1 MGKYLDP
8 RADLTFKKV
17 FADHKDLMISFLNA
31 MLPLPDDGQV
41 TSIEYLPFELIPTM
55 PMKKDTIVDVRC
67 EDQRRRQFIVEMQMI
82 WTADFF
88 KRVLFNSSKAYV
100 KQLKSGEGYSDLQPV
115 YSLNLI
121 NEAFLHDTDEWYHDY
136 GLMEFKYP
144 GHVIEDM
151 HVIFIELPKFKPH
164 SFTEKKMTAL
174 WLRFLTEI
182 DGDTKIAPKELLENP
197 ETRKALD
204 IVEESAY
211 SDAQMAGYDHVPEMV
226 VVCHLRATDNA
237 AGDYLRYMGLQIRPV
252 YGPFYEGAKV
262 KGVSVTNVSMN
273 DAYVKVTFEG
283 GYADASE
290 IGLCYATTSS
300 VDPDQNNKV
309 TAEAADIAED
319 GTYTFHVSN
328 LDPNTTYYFAGYIVC
343 QRQRS
348 LGATSYLKTKAKF
361 PIAEMVDLG
370 LSVKWAKW
378 NIGASSED
386 EYGSYIAWGDPTGE
400 DQSFDNSHYP
410 NAYSDISGTKY
421 DVATT
426 QWGDKWRIPTPD
438 EWKELDGLTKEL
450 VTLNNGNIVFKVTAK
465 NGNYIYLPRGGFQTR
480 KGKQDVN
487 TGADY
492 WTSKNT

>member
-1 MGKYLDP
+1 MACYRFITENEVRYQKSAKNFLGTNKIINFAENSTSMGKYLDP

-55 PMKKDTIVDVRC
+55 PLKKDTIVDVRC

-100 KQLKSGEGYSDLQPV
+100 KQLRSGEDYSDLQPV

-182 DGDTKIAPKELLENP
+182 DEDTRIAPKELMENP

-211 SDAQMAGYDHVPEMV
+211 SDAQMAYYDHFWDM
-226 VVCHLRATDNA
+226 
-237 AGDYLRYMGLQIRPV
+237 
-252 YGPFYEGAKV
+252 
-262 KGVSVTNVSMN
+262 VSVERT
-273 DAYVKVTFEG
+273 
-283 GYADASE
+283 
-290 IGLCYATTSS
+290 LHSS
-300 VDPDQNNKV
+300 VRREREKGKAEGLAEGMKQGLAQGAHDSAMASAKAMKADGMP
-309 TAEAADIAED
+309 TALIAK
-319 GTYTFHVSN
+319 YT
-328 LDPNTTYYFAGYIVC
+328 
-343 QRQRS
+343 
-348 LGATSYLKTKAKF
+348 
-361 PIAEMVDLG
+361 G
-370 LSVKWAKW
+370 LSEEVVAK
-378 NIGASSED
+378 
-386 EYGSYIAWGDPTGE
+386 
-400 DQSFDNSHYP
+400 
-410 NAYSDISGTKY
+410 
-421 DVATT
+421 
-426 QWGDKWRIPTPD
+426 
-438 EWKELDGLTKEL
+438 L
-450 VTLNNGNIVFKVTAK
+450 
-465 NGNYIYLPRGGFQTR
+465 
-480 KGKQDVN
+480 
-487 TGADY
+487 
-492 WTSKNT
+492 

>member
-1 MGKYLDP
+1 MACYRFITENEVRYQKSAKNFLGTNKIINFAENTTTMGKYLDP

-31 MLPLPDDGQV
+31 LLPLPDDGQV

-55 PMKKDTIVDVRC
+55 PLKKDTIVDVRC

-100 KQLKSGEGYSDLQPV
+100 KQLRSGEDYSDLQPV

-182 DGDTKIAPKELLENP
+182 DEDTRIAPKELMENP

-211 SDAQMAGYDHVPEMV
+211 SDAQMAYYDHFWDMV
-226 VVCHLRATDNA
+226 SVERTLHSSVRREREKGKAEGIAEGFKQGMEKGMEKGLAQGMAQGALDNA
-237 AGDYLRYMGLQIRPV
+237 MAN
-252 YGPFYEGAKV
+252 AKV
-262 KGVSVTNVSMN
+262 MK
-273 DAYVKVTFEG
+273 
-283 GYADASE
+283 ADGMPVA
-290 IGLCYATTSS
+290 L
-300 VDPDQNNKV
+300 
-309 TAEAADIAED
+309 IAK
-319 GTYTFHVSN
+319 YT
-328 LDPNTTYYFAGYIVC
+328 
-343 QRQRS
+343 
-348 LGATSYLKTKAKF
+348 
-361 PIAEMVDLG
+361 G
-370 LSVKWAKW
+370 LS
-378 NIGASSED
+378 E
-386 EYGSYIAWGDPTGE
+386 E
-400 DQSFDNSHYP
+400 Q
-410 NAYSDISGTKY
+410 
-421 DVATT
+421 VA
-426 QWGDKWRIPTPD
+426 GI
-438 EWKELDGLTKEL
+438 
-450 VTLNNGNIVFKVTAK
+450 
-465 NGNYIYLPRGGFQTR
+465 
-480 KGKQDVN
+480 
-487 TGADY
+487 
-492 WTSKNT
+492 

>member
-1 MGKYLDP
+1 MACYRFITENEVRYQKSAKNFLGTNKIINFAENTTTMGKYLDP

-31 MLPLPDDGQV
+31 LLPLPDDGQV

-55 PMKKDTIVDVRC
+55 PLKKDTIVDVRC

-100 KQLKSGEGYSDLQPV
+100 KQLRSGEDYSDLQPV

-211 SDAQMAGYDHVPEMV
+211 SDAQMAGYDHFWDM
-226 VVCHLRATDNA
+226 
-237 AGDYLRYMGLQIRPV
+237 
-252 YGPFYEGAKV
+252 
-262 KGVSVTNVSMN
+262 VSVERT
-273 DAYVKVTFEG
+273 
-283 GYADASE
+283 
-290 IGLCYATTSS
+290 LHSS
-300 VDPDQNNKV
+300 VRREREKGKAEGLAEGLAEGMKQGKAEGLAEGMKQGMAQGALDSAMASAKAMKADGMP
-309 TAEAADIAED
+309 TALIAK
-319 GTYTFHVSN
+319 YT
-328 LDPNTTYYFAGYIVC
+328 
-343 QRQRS
+343 
-348 LGATSYLKTKAKF
+348 
-361 PIAEMVDLG
+361 G
-370 LSVKWAKW
+370 LSEKVVAK
-378 NIGASSED
+378 
-386 EYGSYIAWGDPTGE
+386 
-400 DQSFDNSHYP
+400 
-410 NAYSDISGTKY
+410 
-421 DVATT
+421 
-426 QWGDKWRIPTPD
+426 
-438 EWKELDGLTKEL
+438 L
-450 VTLNNGNIVFKVTAK
+450 
-465 NGNYIYLPRGGFQTR
+465 
-480 KGKQDVN
+480 
-487 TGADY
+487 
-492 WTSKNT
+492 

>member
-1 MGKYLDP
+1 MTCYRFITENEVRYQKSAKNFLGTNKIINFAENTTTMGKYLDP

-55 PMKKDTIVDVRC
+55 PLKKDTIVDVRC

-100 KQLKSGEGYSDLQPV
+100 KQLKSGDDYSDLQPV

-182 DGDTKIAPKELLENP
+182 DEDTRIAPKELMENP

-211 SDAQMAGYDHVPEMV
+211 SDAQMAYYDHFWDM
-226 VVCHLRATDNA
+226 
-237 AGDYLRYMGLQIRPV
+237 
-252 YGPFYEGAKV
+252 
-262 KGVSVTNVSMN
+262 VSVERT
-273 DAYVKVTFEG
+273 
-283 GYADASE
+283 
-290 IGLCYATTSS
+290 LHSS
-300 VDPDQNNKV
+300 VRREREKGK
-309 TAEAADIAED
+309 AEGIAEGFKQGMEKGMEKGLTQGMAQGAHDSAMASAKAMKAD
-319 GTYTFHVSN
+319 GMPTALIAKYT
-328 LDPNTTYYFAGYIVC
+328 
-343 QRQRS
+343 
-348 LGATSYLKTKAKF
+348 
-361 PIAEMVDLG
+361 G
-370 LSVKWAKW
+370 LSEEVVAK
-378 NIGASSED
+378 
-386 EYGSYIAWGDPTGE
+386 
-400 DQSFDNSHYP
+400 
-410 NAYSDISGTKY
+410 
-421 DVATT
+421 
-426 QWGDKWRIPTPD
+426 
-438 EWKELDGLTKEL
+438 L
-450 VTLNNGNIVFKVTAK
+450 
-465 NGNYIYLPRGGFQTR
+465 
-480 KGKQDVN
+480 
-487 TGADY
+487 
-492 WTSKNT
+492 

>member
-1 MGKYLDP
+1 MTCYRFITENEVRYQKSAKNFLGTNKIINFAENTTTMGKYLDP

-55 PMKKDTIVDVRC
+55 PLKKDTIVDVRC

-100 KQLKSGEGYSDLQPV
+100 KQLRSGEDYSDLQPV

-144 GHVIEDM
+144 DHVIEDM

-182 DGDTKIAPKELLENP
+182 GEDTRIAPKELMENP

-211 SDAQMAGYDHVPEMV
+211 SDAQMAYYDHFWDMV
-226 VVCHLRATDNA
+226 SVERTLHSSVRREREKGKAEGIAEGFKQGMEKGMEKGIEKGMEKGLAQGMAQGALDNA
-237 AGDYLRYMGLQIRPV
+237 MAN
-252 YGPFYEGAKV
+252 AKV
-262 KGVSVTNVSMN
+262 MK
-273 DAYVKVTFEG
+273 
-283 GYADASE
+283 ADGMPVA
-290 IGLCYATTSS
+290 L
-300 VDPDQNNKV
+300 
-309 TAEAADIAED
+309 IAK
-319 GTYTFHVSN
+319 YT
-328 LDPNTTYYFAGYIVC
+328 
-343 QRQRS
+343 
-348 LGATSYLKTKAKF
+348 
-361 PIAEMVDLG
+361 G
-370 LSVKWAKW
+370 LS
-378 NIGASSED
+378 E
-386 EYGSYIAWGDPTGE
+386 E
-400 DQSFDNSHYP
+400 Q
-410 NAYSDISGTKY
+410 
-421 DVATT
+421 VA
-426 QWGDKWRIPTPD
+426 GI
-438 EWKELDGLTKEL
+438 
-450 VTLNNGNIVFKVTAK
+450 
-465 NGNYIYLPRGGFQTR
+465 
-480 KGKQDVN
+480 
-487 TGADY
+487 
-492 WTSKNT
+492 

>member
-1 MGKYLDP
+1 MRLPLPFLYKMACYRFITENAVRYQKSAKNFLGTNKIINFAENTTTMGKYLDP

-31 MLPLPDDGQV
+31 LLPLPDDGQV

-55 PMKKDTIVDVRC
+55 PLKKDTIVDVRC

-100 KQLKSGEGYSDLQPV
+100 KQLRSGEDYSDLQPV

-211 SDAQMAGYDHVPEMV
+211 SDAQMAGYDHFWDMVSVERTLHSSVRREREKGKAEGLAEGMKQGLAQGAHDSAMASAKAMKADGMPTALIAKYTGLSEEMV
-226 VVCHLRATDNA
+226 
-237 AGDYLRYMGLQIRPV
+237 
-252 YGPFYEGAKV
+252 AK
-262 KGVSVTNVSMN
+262 
-273 DAYVKVTFEG
+273 
-283 GYADASE
+283 
-290 IGLCYATTSS
+290 L
-300 VDPDQNNKV
+300 
-309 TAEAADIAED
+309 
-319 GTYTFHVSN
+319 
-328 LDPNTTYYFAGYIVC
+328 
-343 QRQRS
+343 
-348 LGATSYLKTKAKF
+348 
-361 PIAEMVDLG
+361 
-370 LSVKWAKW
+370 
-378 NIGASSED
+378 
-386 EYGSYIAWGDPTGE
+386 
-400 DQSFDNSHYP
+400 
-410 NAYSDISGTKY
+410 
-421 DVATT
+421 
-426 QWGDKWRIPTPD
+426 
-438 EWKELDGLTKEL
+438 
-450 VTLNNGNIVFKVTAK
+450 
-465 NGNYIYLPRGGFQTR
+465 
-480 KGKQDVN
+480 
-487 TGADY
+487 
-492 WTSKNT
+492 

>member
-1 MGKYLDP
+1 MRYQKSAKNFLGTNKIINFAENTTTMGKYLDP

-31 MLPLPDDGQV
+31 LLPLPDDGQV

-55 PMKKDTIVDVRC
+55 PLKKDTIVDVRC

-100 KQLKSGEGYSDLQPV
+100 KQLRSGEDYSDLQPV

-182 DGDTKIAPKELLENP
+182 DEDTRIAPKELMENP

-211 SDAQMAGYDHVPEMV
+211 SDAQMAGYDHFWDM
-226 VVCHLRATDNA
+226 
-237 AGDYLRYMGLQIRPV
+237 
-252 YGPFYEGAKV
+252 
-262 KGVSVTNVSMN
+262 VSVERT
-273 DAYVKVTFEG
+273 
-283 GYADASE
+283 
-290 IGLCYATTSS
+290 LHSS
-300 VDPDQNNKV
+300 VRREREKGKAEGLAEGMKQGLAQGAHDSAMASAKAMKADGMP
-309 TAEAADIAED
+309 TALIAK
-319 GTYTFHVSN
+319 YT
-328 LDPNTTYYFAGYIVC
+328 
-343 QRQRS
+343 
-348 LGATSYLKTKAKF
+348 
-361 PIAEMVDLG
+361 G
-370 LSVKWAKW
+370 LSEEVVAK
-378 NIGASSED
+378 
-386 EYGSYIAWGDPTGE
+386 
-400 DQSFDNSHYP
+400 
-410 NAYSDISGTKY
+410 
-421 DVATT
+421 
-426 QWGDKWRIPTPD
+426 
-438 EWKELDGLTKEL
+438 L
-450 VTLNNGNIVFKVTAK
+450 
-465 NGNYIYLPRGGFQTR
+465 
-480 KGKQDVN
+480 
-487 TGADY
+487 
-492 WTSKNT
+492 

>member
-55 PMKKDTIVDVRC
+55 PLKKDTIVDVRC
-67 EDQRRRQFIVEMQMI
+67 EDQLKRQFIVEMQMI

-100 KQLKSGEGYSDLQPV
+100 KQLKSGDDYSDLQPV

-211 SDAQMAGYDHVPEMV
+211 SDAQMAGYDHFWDM
-226 VVCHLRATDNA
+226 
-237 AGDYLRYMGLQIRPV
+237 
-252 YGPFYEGAKV
+252 
-262 KGVSVTNVSMN
+262 VSVERT
-273 DAYVKVTFEG
+273 
-283 GYADASE
+283 
-290 IGLCYATTSS
+290 LHSS
-300 VDPDQNNKV
+300 VRREREKGKAEGLAEGLAEGMAKGMKQGKAEGLAEGMKQGMKQGLAQGAHDSAMASAKAMKADGMP
-309 TAEAADIAED
+309 TALIAK
-319 GTYTFHVSN
+319 YT
-328 LDPNTTYYFAGYIVC
+328 
-343 QRQRS
+343 
-348 LGATSYLKTKAKF
+348 
-361 PIAEMVDLG
+361 G
-370 LSVKWAKW
+370 LSEEVVAK
-378 NIGASSED
+378 
-386 EYGSYIAWGDPTGE
+386 
-400 DQSFDNSHYP
+400 
-410 NAYSDISGTKY
+410 
-421 DVATT
+421 
-426 QWGDKWRIPTPD
+426 
-438 EWKELDGLTKEL
+438 L
-450 VTLNNGNIVFKVTAK
+450 
-465 NGNYIYLPRGGFQTR
+465 
-480 KGKQDVN
+480 
-487 TGADY
+487 
-492 WTSKNT
+492 

>member
-1 MGKYLDP
+1 MACYRFITENEVRYQKSAKNFLGTNKIINFAENTTTMGKYLDP

-31 MLPLPDDGQV
+31 LLPLPDDGQV

-55 PMKKDTIVDVRC
+55 PLKKDTIVDVRC

-100 KQLKSGEGYSDLQPV
+100 KQLRSGEDYSDLQPV

-182 DGDTKIAPKELLENP
+182 DEDTKIAPKELLENP

-211 SDAQMAGYDHVPEMV
+211 SDAQMAGYDHFWDM
-226 VVCHLRATDNA
+226 
-237 AGDYLRYMGLQIRPV
+237 
-252 YGPFYEGAKV
+252 
-262 KGVSVTNVSMN
+262 VSVERT
-273 DAYVKVTFEG
+273 
-283 GYADASE
+283 
-290 IGLCYATTSS
+290 LHSS
-300 VDPDQNNKV
+300 VRREREKGKAEGLAEGMKQGLAQGAHDSAMASAKAMKADGMP
-309 TAEAADIAED
+309 TALIAK
-319 GTYTFHVSN
+319 YT
-328 LDPNTTYYFAGYIVC
+328 
-343 QRQRS
+343 
-348 LGATSYLKTKAKF
+348 
-361 PIAEMVDLG
+361 G
-370 LSVKWAKW
+370 LSEEVVAK
-378 NIGASSED
+378 
-386 EYGSYIAWGDPTGE
+386 
-400 DQSFDNSHYP
+400 
-410 NAYSDISGTKY
+410 
-421 DVATT
+421 
-426 QWGDKWRIPTPD
+426 
-438 EWKELDGLTKEL
+438 L
-450 VTLNNGNIVFKVTAK
+450 
-465 NGNYIYLPRGGFQTR
+465 
-480 KGKQDVN
+480 
-487 TGADY
+487 
-492 WTSKNT
+492 

>member
-1 MGKYLDP
+1 MACYRFITENEVQYQKSAKNFLGTNKIINFAENSTSMGKYLDP

-55 PMKKDTIVDVRC
+55 PLKKDTIVDVRC

-100 KQLKSGEGYSDLQPV
+100 KQLRSGEDYSDLQPV

-182 DGDTKIAPKELLENP
+182 DEDTRIAPKELMENP

-211 SDAQMAGYDHVPEMV
+211 SDAQMAGYDHFWDM
-226 VVCHLRATDNA
+226 
-237 AGDYLRYMGLQIRPV
+237 
-252 YGPFYEGAKV
+252 
-262 KGVSVTNVSMN
+262 VSVERT
-273 DAYVKVTFEG
+273 
-283 GYADASE
+283 
-290 IGLCYATTSS
+290 LHSS
-300 VDPDQNNKV
+300 VRREREKGKAEGLAEGMKQGLAQGAHDSAMASAKAMKADGMP
-309 TAEAADIAED
+309 TALIAK
-319 GTYTFHVSN
+319 YT
-328 LDPNTTYYFAGYIVC
+328 
-343 QRQRS
+343 
-348 LGATSYLKTKAKF
+348 
-361 PIAEMVDLG
+361 G
-370 LSVKWAKW
+370 LSEEVVAK
-378 NIGASSED
+378 
-386 EYGSYIAWGDPTGE
+386 
-400 DQSFDNSHYP
+400 
-410 NAYSDISGTKY
+410 
-421 DVATT
+421 
-426 QWGDKWRIPTPD
+426 
-438 EWKELDGLTKEL
+438 L
-450 VTLNNGNIVFKVTAK
+450 
-465 NGNYIYLPRGGFQTR
+465 
-480 KGKQDVN
+480 
-487 TGADY
+487 
-492 WTSKNT
+492 

>member
-1 MGKYLDP
+1 MACYRFITENEVRYQKSAKNFLGTNKIINFAENSTSMGKYLDP

-55 PMKKDTIVDVRC
+55 PLKKDTIVDVRC

-100 KQLKSGEGYSDLQPV
+100 KQLRSGEDYSDLQPV

-182 DGDTKIAPKELLENP
+182 DEDTRIAPKELMENP

-211 SDAQMAGYDHVPEMV
+211 SDAQMAGYDHFWDM
-226 VVCHLRATDNA
+226 
-237 AGDYLRYMGLQIRPV
+237 
-252 YGPFYEGAKV
+252 
-262 KGVSVTNVSMN
+262 VSVERT
-273 DAYVKVTFEG
+273 
-283 GYADASE
+283 
-290 IGLCYATTSS
+290 LHSS
-300 VDPDQNNKV
+300 VRREREKGK
-309 TAEAADIAED
+309 AEGKAEGLAEGLAEGMKQGMKQGKAEGMKQGLAQGAHDSAMASAKAMKADGMPVALIAK
-319 GTYTFHVSN
+319 YT
-328 LDPNTTYYFAGYIVC
+328 
-343 QRQRS
+343 
-348 LGATSYLKTKAKF
+348 
-361 PIAEMVDLG
+361 G
-370 LSVKWAKW
+370 LS
-378 NIGASSED
+378 E
-386 EYGSYIAWGDPTGE
+386 E
-400 DQSFDNSHYP
+400 Q
-410 NAYSDISGTKY
+410 
-421 DVATT
+421 VA
-426 QWGDKWRIPTPD
+426 RI
-438 EWKELDGLTKEL
+438 
-450 VTLNNGNIVFKVTAK
+450 
-465 NGNYIYLPRGGFQTR
+465 
-480 KGKQDVN
+480 
-487 TGADY
+487 
-492 WTSKNT
+492 

>member
-1 MGKYLDP
+1 MRLPLPFLYKMACYRFITENAVRYQKSAKNFLGTNKIINFAENTTTMGKYLDP

-55 PMKKDTIVDVRC
+55 PLKKDTIVDVRC

-100 KQLKSGEGYSDLQPV
+100 KQLRSGEDYSDLQPV

-182 DGDTKIAPKELLENP
+182 DEDTRIAPKELMENP

-211 SDAQMAGYDHVPEMV
+211 SDAQMAGYDHFWDMVSVERTLHSSVRREREKGKAEGLAEGMKQGLAQGAHDSAMASAKAMKADGMPTALIAKYTGLSEEMV
-226 VVCHLRATDNA
+226 
-237 AGDYLRYMGLQIRPV
+237 
-252 YGPFYEGAKV
+252 AK
-262 KGVSVTNVSMN
+262 
-273 DAYVKVTFEG
+273 
-283 GYADASE
+283 
-290 IGLCYATTSS
+290 L
-300 VDPDQNNKV
+300 
-309 TAEAADIAED
+309 
-319 GTYTFHVSN
+319 
-328 LDPNTTYYFAGYIVC
+328 
-343 QRQRS
+343 
-348 LGATSYLKTKAKF
+348 
-361 PIAEMVDLG
+361 
-370 LSVKWAKW
+370 
-378 NIGASSED
+378 
-386 EYGSYIAWGDPTGE
+386 
-400 DQSFDNSHYP
+400 
-410 NAYSDISGTKY
+410 
-421 DVATT
+421 
-426 QWGDKWRIPTPD
+426 
-438 EWKELDGLTKEL
+438 
-450 VTLNNGNIVFKVTAK
+450 
-465 NGNYIYLPRGGFQTR
+465 
-480 KGKQDVN
+480 
-487 TGADY
+487 
-492 WTSKNT
+492 

>member
-1 MGKYLDP
+1 MRLPLPFLYKMACYRFITENEVRYQKSAKNFLGTNKIINFAENTTTMGKYLDP

-31 MLPLPDDGQV
+31 LLPLPDDGQV

-55 PMKKDTIVDVRC
+55 PLKKDTIVDVRC

-100 KQLKSGEGYSDLQPV
+100 KQLRSGEDYSDLQPV

-182 DGDTKIAPKELLENP
+182 DEDTRIAPKELMENP

-211 SDAQMAGYDHVPEMV
+211 SDAQMAYYDHFWDMV
-226 VVCHLRATDNA
+226 SVERTLHSSVRREREKGKAEGIAEGFKQGMKKGMEKGMEKGLAQGMAQGALDNA
-237 AGDYLRYMGLQIRPV
+237 MAN
-252 YGPFYEGAKV
+252 AKV
-262 KGVSVTNVSMN
+262 MK
-273 DAYVKVTFEG
+273 
-283 GYADASE
+283 ADGMPVA
-290 IGLCYATTSS
+290 L
-300 VDPDQNNKV
+300 
-309 TAEAADIAED
+309 IAK
-319 GTYTFHVSN
+319 YT
-328 LDPNTTYYFAGYIVC
+328 
-343 QRQRS
+343 
-348 LGATSYLKTKAKF
+348 
-361 PIAEMVDLG
+361 G
-370 LSVKWAKW
+370 LS
-378 NIGASSED
+378 E
-386 EYGSYIAWGDPTGE
+386 E
-400 DQSFDNSHYP
+400 Q
-410 NAYSDISGTKY
+410 
-421 DVATT
+421 VA
-426 QWGDKWRIPTPD
+426 GI
-438 EWKELDGLTKEL
+438 
-450 VTLNNGNIVFKVTAK
+450 
-465 NGNYIYLPRGGFQTR
+465 
-480 KGKQDVN
+480 
-487 TGADY
+487 
-492 WTSKNT
+492 